1 LYHGHRTTDCEDIR
15 MSFQLLSDSLSN
27 NNPFEDNA
35 AKHLCSTSCNKCSV
49 NNFQDKIKLIDTETS
64 LLTDKDINNL
74 DHGSI
79 VLGNLDLVGWVIIKK
94 NFSWENL
101 KNAKKPLRKLND
113 LCEKKNRWTNEN
125 DVQKLFSNNYK
136 GNQFSNGTLSVSS
149 FKFLF

>member
-1 LYHGHRTTDCEDIR
+1 
-15 MSFQLLSDSLSN
+15 M
-27 NNPFEDNA
+27 
-35 AKHLCSTSCNKCSV
+35 
-49 NNFQDKIKLIDTETS
+49 
-64 LLTDKDINNL
+64 TDKDINNL

-79 VLGNLDLVGWVIIKK
+79 VLRNFDLVGWVIIKK
-94 NFSWENL
+94 NYSWESL
-101 KNAKKPLRKLND
+101 ENARKPLKKLKD